1 MRNER
6 NERKLGGKENLDN
19 FIGLLKVLGEH
30 VEILRTHLISPTMK
44 NVTYLPPCIQ
54 NELINIIKK
63 NTWY

>member
-6 NERKLGGKENLDN
+6 NERNLGGKENLDN

-30 VEILRTHLISPTMK
+30 VEILQTHLISPTMK
-44 NVTYLPPCIQ
+44 NVIFLSPCIQ